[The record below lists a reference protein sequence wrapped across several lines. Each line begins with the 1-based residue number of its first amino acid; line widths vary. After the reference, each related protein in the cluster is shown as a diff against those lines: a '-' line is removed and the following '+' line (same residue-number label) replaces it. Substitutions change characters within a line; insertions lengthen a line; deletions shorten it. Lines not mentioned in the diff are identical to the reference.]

1 MGKKRH
7 SVRVSV
13 RRKNALHRNDV
24 EHYQEDGMNKAD
36 LIHLM
41 AVYEAERAH
50 RDSMGWARTMKFF
63 YATLIV
69 IFIPNFYFIQ
79 LQSPCLNR
87 VFPVIGFFMAAFFM
101 LVTIAG
107 NKRIKNFWNVYK
119 RISEEFPE
127 WCQVEQINGFWGMSL
142 NHLVSAVMFGV
153 LMLLS
158 IIMLCFDN
166 SIVFNAWM

>member
-7 SVRVSV
+7 SVRASV

-24 EHYQEDGMNKAD
+24 EHYQEDEMNQAD

-41 AVYEAERAH
+41 AVYEADRAH

-79 LQSPCLNR
+79 LQRPVSIEYSRLLAFLWLHFSCLLQLR
-87 VFPVIGFFMAAFFM
+87 G
-101 LVTIAG
+101 
-107 NKRIKNFWNVYK
+107 
-119 RISEEFPE
+119 
-127 WCQVEQINGFWGMSL
+127 INGLKISGMYIKE
-142 NHLVSAVMFGV
+142 
-153 LMLLS
+153 LM
-158 IIMLCFDN
+158 
-166 SIVFNAWM
+166 